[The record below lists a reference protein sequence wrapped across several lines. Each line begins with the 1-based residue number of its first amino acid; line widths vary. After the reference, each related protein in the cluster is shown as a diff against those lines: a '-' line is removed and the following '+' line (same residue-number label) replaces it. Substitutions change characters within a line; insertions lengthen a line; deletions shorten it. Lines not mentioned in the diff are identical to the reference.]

1 MFSILGCIVVGDKT
15 SCGGTVVSGSMT
27 DDIDGKPISR
37 VGDQVSCRHS
47 CNIMTGDNAW
57 IIAGQ
62 PVAIHGSLTTRQ
74 CTCISAAHNNH
85 AGVGQTQA
93 QQDAVPKAADSGI
106 AFAPVMQGIEQE
118 VHWLEFSLKNKSG
131 MRVVTASK
139 EAVYD
144 YGRYGDTWGIGSSEG
159 EGVLQIWSNFNAY
172 IAEENSLHRLT
183 TAYLYPVTEAKAQEV
198 MAFYEAKIKGKK
210 VRSSTA
216 SMKSYLIDDYYALGP
231 NCTTLSVSAA
241 KVAIPDIDREWAT
254 YQQGRGLGTMEKT
267 IVSTRGWP
275 KYIFMPAD
283 LQEMLSKSVVRKP
296 KSVSTYGGN

>member
-47 CNIMTGDNAW
+47 CKIMTGDNAW

-131 MRVVTASK
+131 MPFS
-139 EAVYD
+139 
-144 YGRYGDTWGIGSSEG
+144 G
-159 EGVLQIWSNFNAY
+159 E
-172 IAEENSLHRLT
+172 
-183 TAYLYPVTEAKAQEV
+183 AYLVTDSRGV
-198 MAFYEAKIKGKK
+198 RYEGALDESGYARLDSVAPGVCK
-210 VRSSTA
+210 VVFPDLV
-216 SMKSYLIDDYYALGP
+216 Y
-231 NCTTLSVSAA
+231 SADVQSCQT
-241 KVAIPDIDREWAT
+241 K
-254 YQQGRGLGTMEKT
+254 
-267 IVSTRGWP
+267 
-275 KYIFMPAD
+275 
-283 LQEMLSKSVVRKP
+283 
-296 KSVSTYGGN
+296 

>member
-1 MFSILGCIVVGDKT
+1 MPNEITLDQ
-15 SCGGTVVSGSMT
+15 
-27 DDIDGKPISR
+27 GK
-37 VGDQVSCRHS
+37 
-47 CNIMTGDNAW
+47 
-57 IIAGQ
+57 
-62 PVAIHGSLTTRQ
+62 
-74 CTCISAAHNNH
+74 
-85 AGVGQTQA
+85 AGV
-93 QQDAVPKAADSGI
+93 KAATNKRLDFVI
-106 AFAPVMQGIEQE
+106 NQPAIELL
-118 VHWLEFSLKNKSG
+118 VGGPYKNHPYG
-131 MRVVTASK
+131 HTALRVVTASK
-139 EAVYD
+139 EVVYD

-198 MAFYEAKIKGKK
+198 MAFFEAKIKGKK